1 MCGIWAVF
9 GVQVDPSQHHQ
20 TVVKITHRG
29 PDAWRTECDNRL
41 KLRNEFGFEY
51 ESKCDVEC
59 ILHLYEKNG
68 ADGTAKFL
76 DGVFA
81 FCLVDTL
88 NRRVI
93 LARDPFG
100 VRPLFRITGP
110 GGVLAV
116 CSEAKGL
123 IALMKGQEEWR
134 MDPVL
139 PGYFEEYELNSE
151 GGAALIRKEQFYV
164 IGDKPQ
170 YSLAVSEEEIGDDM
184 YSNIRTLLTSAV
196 QKRLLSDRR
205 IGCLLSGGLDSSL
218 VAALLVKIAKEKGLQ
233 YQVQTFSIGMGD
245 ESPDLLAARKV
256 AAHIG
261 SEHHEVIFTEE
272 DVSSALDSVL
282 YHLETSD
289 ITTVRASIPMF
300 LLSRYI
306 KEHTDSTVIFSGE
319 GADEVA
325 QGYIYFRDAPSA
337 EEAHEESLRLLN
349 ELYIYDVLRS
359 DRSTAAHS
367 LEVRVPFLD
376 HQFSSYYLSL
386 PKDLR
391 QPQNGVEKYILRK
404 AFDEA
409 DLLPHDILWRHKEAF
424 SDGVASKKKPI
435 FKILQEVIEPLV
447 ASEELEEAA
456 ERFPHCTPKT
466 KEAFYY
472 RRAFEENF
480 PGQDHWLPYFWMPRW
495 SEADDPSAQFISHY
509 AAE

>member
-9 GVQVDPSQHHQ
+9 GVQVDPGKHHQ

-110 GGVLAV
+110 EGVLAV

-170 YSLAVSEEEIGDDM
+170 YSLAVSEEG
-184 YSNIRTLLTSAV
+184 
-196 QKRLLSDRR
+196 
-205 IGCLLSGGLDSSL
+205 
-218 VAALLVKIAKEKGLQ
+218 
-233 YQVQTFSIGMGD
+233 
-245 ESPDLLAARKV
+245 
-256 AAHIG
+256 
-261 SEHHEVIFTEE
+261 
-272 DVSSALDSVL
+272 
-282 YHLETSD
+282 
-289 ITTVRASIPMF
+289 
-300 LLSRYI
+300 
-306 KEHTDSTVIFSGE
+306 
-319 GADEVA
+319 
-325 QGYIYFRDAPSA
+325 
-337 EEAHEESLRLLN
+337 
-349 ELYIYDVLRS
+349 
-359 DRSTAAHS
+359 
-367 LEVRVPFLD
+367 
-376 HQFSSYYLSL
+376 
-386 PKDLR
+386 
-391 QPQNGVEKYILRK
+391 
-404 AFDEA
+404 
-409 DLLPHDILWRHKEAF
+409 
-424 SDGVASKKKPI
+424 
-435 FKILQEVIEPLV
+435 
-447 ASEELEEAA
+447 
-456 ERFPHCTPKT
+456 
-466 KEAFYY
+466 
-472 RRAFEENF
+472 
-480 PGQDHWLPYFWMPRW
+480 
-495 SEADDPSAQFISHY
+495 
-509 AAE
+509 